1 MSYLEKIGKNAREAF
16 EDIKSIKHKKI
27 VKVLNDYSKSLLK
40 NKNKIIKEN
49 QKDVKNVKRK
59 HLIDRLI
66 LNEKRIN
73 GIRHSIN
80 EIAKFKN
87 PLGQVLEQ
95 WQRPNKLRIKKVST
109 PIGVIGV
116 IYESRPNV
124 TADVAALSLK
134 SGNCSILRGGSEA
147 FHSNKILANLF
158 REVLQKNSINKNC
171 IQFIDK
177 KDRKIVNSLLSKMSK
192 YIDVIVPRGG
202 KSLVAKVQKYSN
214 IHVIG
219 HLEGLCHIYVDNT
232 ANIKM
237 AKKII
242 INAKMRRT
250 SICGA
255 VETLLIEEKALK
267 THAVEIISSLKEAGC
282 EIRVDYKIFKFLSK
296 NLVNVDMKNN
306 LKLAKEKD
314 WKTEYLDSIISV
326 MSVKN
331 VKEAVRHILK
341 YGTMHTDSIITNN
354 AKSANFFLN
363 GVNSSI
369 AMHNVSTQ
377 FADGGEFGFGG
388 EIGISTNKLPPRGPV
403 GINQLTS
410 YKYLVSGNGIV
421 RN

>member
-1 MSYLEKIGKNAREAF
+1 MRYLEKIGKNARKAF
-16 EDIKSIKHKKI
+16 EDLKDVKHNKIK
-27 VKVLNDYSKSLLK
+27 KVLNNYSTEILN
-40 NKNKIIKEN
+40 NKNLLIKEN
-49 QKDVKNVKRK
+49 LKDVKTVKRK
-59 HLIDRLI
+59 NLVDRLI
-66 LNEKRIN
+66 LNDKRID
-73 GIRHSIN
+73 GIRYSIN
-80 EIAKFKN
+80 EISKFTN
-87 PLGQVLEQ
+87 PLGKVLEK
-95 WQRPNKLRIKKVST
+95 WKRPNKLNIKKIST

-124 TADVAALSLK
+124 TADVASLSLK

-147 FHSNKILANLF
+147 FNSNKLLANLF
-158 REVLQKNSINKNC
+158 RHVLQKNDINKNC
-171 IQFIDK
+171 VQFINR
-177 KDRKIVNSLLSKMSK
+177 KDRKIVDNMLSKMSK

-202 KSLVAKVQKYSN
+202 KGLVSRVQRFSN
-214 IHVIG
+214 VHVIG

-232 ANIKM
+232 VNLEL

-255 VETLLIEEKALK
+255 VETLLIEENALK
-267 THAVEIISSLKEAGC
+267 SHGIEIIDSLKESGC
-282 EIRVDYKIFKFLSK
+282 EVRVDKKINKLFK
-296 NLVNVDMKNN
+296 N
-306 LKLAKEKD
+306 KLTIAKEKD
-314 WKTEYLDSIISV
+314 WRTEYLDAIISIK
-326 MSVKN
+326 SVKN
-331 VKEAVRHILK
+331 VNDGINHILK

-354 AKSANFFLN
+354 ARKAEIFLD

-410 YKYLVSGNGIV
+410 YKYVVSGNGII
-421 RN
+421 RP

>member
-1 MSYLEKIGKNAREAF
+1 MSYLENIGKNAKKAF
-16 EDIKSIKHKKI
+16 EDLKTVNHSKIK
-27 VKVLNDYSKSLLK
+27 KVLENYNKSLLI
-40 NKNKIIKEN
+40 NKKKIIKEN
-49 QKDVKNVKRK
+49 FKDVKSVKRK
-59 HLIDRLI
+59 HLVDRLV
-66 LNEKRIN
+66 LDDKRIE

-80 EIAKFKN
+80 QIAKFRD
-87 PLGQVLEQ
+87 PIGQVLEQ
-95 WQRPNKLRIKKVST
+95 WQRPNKLKIKKIST

-124 TADVAALSLK
+124 TADVAALCLK

-147 FHSNKILANLF
+147 FNSNKLLANLF
-158 REVLQKNSINKNC
+158 RGALKNNNINKNC
-171 IQFIDK
+171 VQFIENK
-177 KDRKIVNSLLSKMSK
+177 NRKIVDGMLSKMTD

-202 KSLVAKVQKYSN
+202 KGLVAKVQKFSN
-214 IHVIG
+214 VHVIG
-219 HLEGLCHIYVDNT
+219 HLEGICHIYLDES

-237 AKKII
+237 AKKLI

-255 VETLLIEEKALK
+255 VETLLIDEKAIK
-267 THAVEIISSLKEAGC
+267 SHAREIIQSLIRSGC
-282 EIRVDYKIFKFLSK
+282 EVRVDNRINKLFKNK
-296 NLVNVDMKNN
+296 
-306 LKLAKEKD
+306 LKKAKEKD
-314 WKTEYLDSIISV
+314 WETEYLDSIISIK
-326 MSVKN
+326 SVKN
-331 VKEAVRHILK
+331 VKEAVNHILK

-354 AKSANFFLN
+354 KKNAQIFLN

-410 YKYLVSGNGIV
+410 YKYLVSGQGII
-421 RN
+421 RP

>member
-1 MSYLEKIGKNAREAF
+1 MNYLETVGKNAKKAF
-16 EDIKSIKHKKI
+16 EDLKNIKHNKI
-27 VKVLNDYSKSLLK
+27 KKVLENYNQSLLK
-40 NKNKIIKEN
+40 NTNRIIREN
-49 QKDVKNVKRK
+49 LKDVKNVKRK
-59 HLIDRLI
+59 HLVDRLI
-66 LNEKRIN
+66 LNKKRIE

-80 EIAKFKN
+80 EIAKFKD
-87 PLGQVLEQ
+87 PVGRVLET
-95 WQRPNKLRIKKVST
+95 WRRPNNLTIKRVTT

-124 TADVAALSLK
+124 TADVAALCLK

-147 FHSNKILANLF
+147 FNSNRLLANLF
-158 REVLQKNSINKNC
+158 RDNLRKNNINRNCVQFIENKN
-171 IQFIDK
+171 
-177 KDRKIVNSLLSKMSK
+177 RKIVDQLLSKMSA

-202 KSLVAKVQKYSN
+202 KGLVAKVQKFSN
-214 IHVIG
+214 VHVIG
-219 HLEGLCHIYVDNT
+219 HLEGLCHIYVDKT

-237 AKKII
+237 ARDLI

-255 VETLLIEEKALK
+255 VETLLIEEKALGS
-267 THAVEIISSLKEAGC
+267 HAKEIINALLDLGC
-282 EIRVDYKIFKFLSK
+282 EVRADKKVNKIFKGK
-296 NLVNVDMKNN
+296 
-306 LKLAKEKD
+306 LKKTTERD
-314 WKTEYLDSIISV
+314 WKTEYLDAIISIKT
-326 MSVKN
+326 VKN
-331 VKEAVRHILK
+331 VKGAVEHILK

-354 AKSANFFLN
+354 KKNARIFLN

-410 YKYLVSGNGIV
+410 YKYLVSGKGIV
-421 RN
+421 RP

>member
-1 MSYLEKIGKNAREAF
+1 MNYLEQIGRNAKKAF
-16 EDIKSIKHKKI
+16 EDLKGVKHKKI
-27 VKVLNDYSKSLLK
+27 KKVLDNYNQSLQK
-40 NKNKIIKEN
+40 NTNKIIREN
-49 QKDVKNVKRK
+49 LKDVKNVKRK
-59 HLIDRLI
+59 HLVDRLI
-66 LNEKRIN
+66 LNKKRIE

-87 PLGQVLEQ
+87 PIGQVLEQ
-95 WQRPNKLRIKKVST
+95 WKRPNKLNIKKVST

-124 TADVAALSLK
+124 TADVAALCLK

-147 FHSNKILANLF
+147 FNSNKLLANLF
-158 REVLQKNSINKNC
+158 REVLKKNNINKNC
-171 IQFIDK
+171 IQYIENK
-177 KDRKIVNSLLSKMSK
+177 NRKIVDNMLSKMSK

-202 KSLVAKVQKYSN
+202 KGLVAKVQKFSN
-214 IHVIG
+214 VHVIG
-219 HLEGLCHIYVDNT
+219 HLEGLCHIYLDKT
-232 ANIKM
+232 ANINM

-242 INAKMRRT
+242 VNAKMRRT

-255 VETLLIEEKALK
+255 VETLLIDEKALNS
-267 THAVEIISSLKEAGC
+267 HAKKIIQALINSGC
-282 EIRVDYKIFKFLSK
+282 EVRVDNKINQLFKGK
-296 NLVNVDMKNN
+296 
-306 LKLAKEKD
+306 LKIAKEQD
-314 WKTEYLDSIISV
+314 WRTEYLDAIISIKT
-326 MSVKN
+326 VKN
-331 VKEAVRHILK
+331 IKEGIDHILK

-354 AKSANFFLN
+354 RKNALLFLN

-410 YKYLVSGNGIV
+410 YKYLVSGKGII
-421 RN
+421 RP

>member
-1 MSYLEKIGKNAREAF
+1 MKYLEKIGFNAKKAF
-16 EDIKSIKHKKI
+16 EELKSTNHDKI
-27 VKVLNDYSKSLLK
+27 QAVLNSYNNAILK
-40 NKNKIIKEN
+40 NKKKIIIEN
-49 QKDVKNVKRK
+49 FRDVKSVRRK
-59 HLIDRLI
+59 HLVDRLI
-66 LNEKRIN
+66 LNEKRID

-80 EIAKFKN
+80 EIYKFKN
-87 PLGQVLEQ
+87 PIGKVLEK
-95 WQRPNKLRIKKVST
+95 WKRPNKLTIKKVST

-124 TADVAALSLK
+124 TADVAALCLK

-147 FHSNKILANLF
+147 FYSNKLLASLF
-158 REVLQKNSINKNC
+158 RDSLAKNNINKNC
-171 IQFIDK
+171 TQFIEK
-177 KDRKIVNSLLSKMSK
+177 KERKVVDSLLSKMSK

-202 KSLVAKVQKYSN
+202 KGLVSKVQKLSN
-214 IHVIG
+214 VHVIG
-219 HLEGLCHIYVDNT
+219 HLEGLCHIYVDKNSDL
-232 ANIKM
+232 NM

-255 VETLLIEEKALK
+255 VETLLINEKILN
-267 THAVEIISSLKEAGC
+267 THAKEIVNSLINSGC
-282 EIRVDYKIFKFLSK
+282 EVRVDKKINEIFRNK
-296 NLVNVDMKNN
+296 
-306 LKLAKEKD
+306 LKIAKEVD
-314 WKTEYLDSIISV
+314 WKTEYLDAKISIKT
-326 MSVKN
+326 VKN
-331 VKEAVRHILK
+331 VDEAVGHILK

-354 AKSANFFLN
+354 SKNAKIFLE

-410 YKYLVSGNGIV
+410 YKYLVFGKGII
-421 RN
+421 RP

>member
-1 MSYLEKIGKNAREAF
+1 MKYLRTIGLNAKKAFQELKNINHTKIKL
-16 EDIKSIKHKKI
+16 
-27 VKVLNDYSKSLLK
+27 VLNNYNSSILR

-49 QKDVKNVKRK
+49 LKDVKNVKRK

-66 LNEKRIN
+66 LNDKRIE
-73 GIRHSIN
+73 GIRESIN

-87 PLGQVLEQ
+87 PVGRILEK
-95 WQRPNKLRIKKVST
+95 WERPNKLKIKKIST

-124 TADVAALSLK
+124 TADVAALCLK

-147 FHSNKILANLF
+147 FNSNKFLANLF
-158 REVLQKNSINKNC
+158 RESLNKNRINKNC
-171 IQFIDK
+171 VQFIERK
-177 KDRKIVNSLLSKMSK
+177 ERKIVDSLLSKMSS

-202 KSLVAKVQKYSN
+202 KGLVKKVQKFSN
-214 IHVIG
+214 VHVIG
-219 HLEGLCHIYVDNT
+219 HLEGLCHIYLDKNS
-232 ANIKM
+232 NLSM

-242 INAKMRRT
+242 VNAKMRRT

-255 VETLLIEEKALK
+255 LETLLIDEKALQSHGK
-267 THAVEIISSLKEAGC
+267 VIIQTLISSGC
-282 EIRVDYKIFKFLSK
+282 EVRVDNKINKLF
-296 NLVNVDMKNN
+296 NN
-306 LKLAKEKD
+306 KLKKAKEID
-314 WKTEYLDSIISV
+314 WKTEYLDSIISIKT
-326 MSVKN
+326 VKN
-331 VKEAVRHILK
+331 VQGAINHILK
-341 YGTMHTDSIITNN
+341 YGTMHTDGIITNSSKN
-354 AKSANFFLN
+354 AEIFLE

-410 YKYLVSGNGIV
+410 YKYIVSGKGIT
-421 RN
+421 RT

>member
-1 MSYLEKIGKNAREAF
+1 MSYLENIGKNSRKAF
-16 EDIKSIKHKKI
+16 EDLKSIKHDKI
-27 VKVLNDYSKSLLK
+27 KKVLESYNKSLLK
-40 NKNKIIKEN
+40 NKQKIIREN
-49 QKDVKNVKRK
+49 KKDVKNIKRK
-59 HLIDRLI
+59 NLIDRLI
-66 LNEKRIN
+66 LNEKRIE

-80 EIAKFKN
+80 EISKFKN
-87 PLGQVLEQ
+87 PIGQVLES
-95 WQRPNKLRIKKVST
+95 WKRPNKLNIKKIST

-124 TADVAALSLK
+124 TADVAALCLK

-147 FHSNKILANLF
+147 INSNKILANLF
-158 REVLQKNSINKNC
+158 REALQKNRINKNC
-171 IQFIDK
+171 IQFIENK
-177 KDRKIVNSLLSKMSK
+177 NRKIVDNLLSKMSK

-202 KSLVAKVQKYSN
+202 KGLVSKVQKFSN

-219 HLEGLCHIYVDNT
+219 HLEGLCHIFIDKS
-232 ANIKM
+232 ANLNM

-255 VETLLIEEKALK
+255 VETLLIEEKALN
-267 THAVEIISSLKEAGC
+267 THAKEIINSLINSGC
-282 EIRVDYKIFKFLSK
+282 EVRVDNKINKIFKNK
-296 NLVNVDMKNN
+296 

-314 WKTEYLDSIISV
+314 WRTEYLDSIISIKT
-326 MSVKN
+326 VKN
-331 VKEAVRHILK
+331 VKAGVDHILK
-341 YGTMHTDSIITNN
+341 YGTMHTDSIITKNLKN
-354 AKSANFFLN
+354 AQIFLN

-388 EIGISTNKLPPRGPV
+388 EIGISTNKLHPRGPV

-410 YKYLVSGNGIV
+410 YKYIV
-421 RN
+421 TGKGLIRP